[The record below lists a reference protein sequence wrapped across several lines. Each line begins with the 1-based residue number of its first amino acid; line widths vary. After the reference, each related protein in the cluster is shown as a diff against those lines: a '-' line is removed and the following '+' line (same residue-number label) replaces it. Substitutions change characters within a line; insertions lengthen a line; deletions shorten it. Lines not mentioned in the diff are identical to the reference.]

1 MLELRGHGTLKATG
15 NKTLHGI
22 AAVFNS
28 EANLGT
34 FSEVIRPGAFAKS
47 LATGSNIRALYH
59 HDGRALLG
67 TTRGGTLQLRETP
80 QGLAFE
86 LALPDTTHGR
96 DLAILVDRGDVAGCS
111 FGFRV
116 AAGGERWEQRGTVM
130 VRELLEVELHE
141 VTLTADPAYA
151 DTSVAMRSRKA
162 FEDASNFDSFLR
174 NPITVPEYRQR
185 PDCNTLWIELA

>member
-15 NKTLHGI
+15 KTLHGY

-59 HDGRALLG
+59 HQGDALLG
-67 TTRGGTLQLRETP
+67 TTRGGTLQLREDAH
-80 QGLAFE
+80 GLAFT
-86 LALPDTTHGR
+86 LALPDTSHGR

-116 AAGGERWEQRGTVM
+116 ADGGDRWEQRGSTL
-130 VRELLEVELHE
+130 VRELLTVELAE
-141 VTLTADPAYA
+141 ITLTSDPAYQ
-151 DTSVAMRSRKA
+151 DTTVAMRSLKGA
-162 FEDASNFDSFLR
+162 KNAGD
-174 NPITVPEYRQR
+174 PYR
-185 PDCNTLWIELA
+185 LWLETCL